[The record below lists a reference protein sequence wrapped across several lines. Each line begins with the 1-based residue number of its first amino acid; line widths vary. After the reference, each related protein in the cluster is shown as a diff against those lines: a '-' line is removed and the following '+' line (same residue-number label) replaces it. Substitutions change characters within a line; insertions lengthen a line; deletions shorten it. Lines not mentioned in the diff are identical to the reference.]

1 LTLSPVEVAAGLPL
15 PAEEVAPTVWKI
27 CMTNVAPL
35 GIFGRIA
42 SQSAFSENANE
53 LRQRVGVISKE
64 ERGRIVD
71 YLRFGTPII
80 ALMGF
85 SEDVLGNKFSRP
97 GGTAIMSDG
106 QFFWRLDA
114 ADYVQHYGIE
124 LPEKF
129 IAHGDARQWAPP
141 VLSREEVAQVDRH
154 LGHLRKTGAL

>member
-1 LTLSPVEVAAGLPL
+1 MAPLFGGQADLLLS
-15 PAEEVAPTVWKI
+15 AEEVAPTVWKI
-27 CMTNVAPL
+27 CMTNIAPL
-35 GIFGRIA
+35 GVFGTIA

-53 LRQRVGVISKE
+53 LRQRVGAIPKE
-64 ERGRIVD
+64 ERARIVE
-71 YLRFGTPII
+71 YLRSGTPII

-106 QFFWRLDA
+106 RFFWRLDA

-124 LPEKF
+124 LPEEF
-129 IAHGDARQWAPP
+129 IAHGDARQWAPTA
-141 VLSREEVAQVDRH
+141 LSREEVAQVDRH